1 MTNLNKKINEFLY
14 YSIISRYFSEFNLS
28 EFNIYVFAESWPLKS
43 NSKETIQRNWY
54 FLYDW

>member
-28 EFNIYVFAESWPLKS
+28 EFNIYVFAES
-43 NSKETIQRNWY
+43 
-54 FLYDW
+54 